1 VAPHLV
7 LALALGTLIG
17 VSLGLLGGG
26 GSILAVPVLV
36 YVARVE
42 VHSAIGMSLA
52 IVGAAAL
59 VGGLFHARDGR
70 VDLRAATLFGAAGV
84 VGAPLGAQ
92 ATHRVAPRVLLLLFA
107 GLMLAVGALMLTVR
121 GAARH
126 QAPRPHPAAVPAA
139 GFGVGLLTGFLGVG
153 GGFLIVPALTLLAGL
168 PIHTAVGTSLLVIAA
183 NSAAGLAG
191 HLGRGEIPLGLTAAF
206 TAAAAAGALAG
217 RRVASGLDPL
227 RLRRAFAAFVVLV
240 GLFLLARNA
249 LPA

>member
-1 VAPHLV
+1 
-7 LALALGTLIG
+7 
-17 VSLGLLGGG
+17 
-26 GSILAVPVLV
+26 
-36 YVARVE
+36 
-42 VHSAIGMSLA
+42 
-52 IVGAAAL
+52 
-59 VGGLFHARDGR
+59 
-70 VDLRAATLFGAAGV
+70 
-84 VGAPLGAQ
+84 
-92 ATHRVAPRVLLLLFA
+92 VAPRVLLLLFA
-107 GLMLAVGALMLTVR
+107 GLMLAVGALMLRSR
-121 GAARH
+121 GASRH
-126 QAPRPHPAAVPAA
+126 EASQPHPVAVPAA